1 MEDLLRL
8 KYKIE
13 TLINNKINNDNILI
27 TLNENL
33 NKCNEEMCFI
43 IESRQYYK
51 NAIDVLYERSIVE
64 LKEILNSAL
73 HYIFYDEDYNL
84 DIELTDKRGKSIN
97 FRLFHDGKPANL
109 KRGTGMGVKTVI
121 SAVLHMYYLQC
132 KNSKVLMLDEAY
144 AAVSEEYT
152 DRFFNFLSDM
162 CQKLGFK
169 IILITHDK
177 RLLEFGDKYYIIDR
191 GKVCRKH

>member
-33 NKCNEEMCFI
+33 NKCNEEMSFI